1 MNSDLSLTYISLMR
15 YLGICLGNSSLS
27 LRYLLHLLSCSQN
40 LQTLIVSHILRS
52 NEFYDVP
59 TSCHYFSSEMWA
71 SQELSHVECSY
82 LISLDPPNEVKE
94 KLHTLYWLSSRHCT
108 EEVFSRI
115 PNDYDDNREVDLN
128 ILENLHH
135 LNQLETLKIKATK
148 QSICLR
154 NPQAFPQNL
163 KELTLSHTRLQ
174 WKHINI
180 IGYMPSLEVL
190 KLKNKPV
197 CDETWEPS
205 DGGFRRLKF
214 LLIDYCDRFQY
225 WEATP
230 DHYPVLER
238 LVIRNCLHINE
249 IPSSFEDMITLRL
262 IDLTLYTDSLLASA
276 QRIQKAQQ
284 DLGNY
289 GLAVRNAAPFKE
301 FVSIFEDFLS
311 HIDNYHGTGSRGES
325 WMKSEPYLSVPQWFD
340 NLDDVVS
347 NNLNL
352 QTLIVS
358 GVDQS
363 TIGAPTVHLPSKIW
377 ELQHLRHLELGDM
390 YLVDPP
396 NMVKEHLQTLVCAM
410 PIHFRKEVYY
420 CRFPSIRKLKIL
432 YKDLFEAGSTR
443 GSCGNPIIILENFE
457 DLLRLETLTVIVLVG
472 RITLLERLVFPASL
486 KELRLSGTNFL
497 VKVLRVIGQLP
508 RLRVLK
514 LENSFYGRVWEV
526 AEGGFYELEELVL
539 EARNLE
545 LWVTNGSH
553 FPNLRHIVLKC
564 CYFLEEIPPDSA
576 EGPLLLFSIKL
587 EQCPPS
593 VVTSAKWIQQECA
606 TDLRYLGLSCQKLL
620 STARFFHTQIKEK
633 PEEDDQ
639 PPGWAGIELVT
650 IRRRI

>member
-1 MNSDLSLTYISLMR
+1 MEFCKSSMCISAYGTEPEMEMR
-15 YLGICLGNSSLS
+15 ASS
-27 LRYLLHLLSCSQN
+27 HPC
-40 LQTLIVSHILRS
+40 
-52 NEFYDVP
+52 
-59 TSCHYFSSEMWA
+59 A
-71 SQELSHVECSY
+71 
-82 LISLDPPNEVKE
+82 K
-94 KLHTLYWLSSRHCT
+94 
-108 EEVFSRI
+108 
-115 PNDYDDNREVDLN
+115 
-128 ILENLHH
+128 
-135 LNQLETLKIKATK
+135 
-148 QSICLR
+148 
-154 NPQAFPQNL
+154 
-163 KELTLSHTRLQ
+163 
-174 WKHINI
+174 
-180 IGYMPSLEVL
+180 
-190 KLKNKPV
+190 
-197 CDETWEPS
+197 
-205 DGGFRRLKF
+205 
-214 LLIDYCDRFQY
+214 
-225 WEATP
+225 
-230 DHYPVLER
+230 
-238 LVIRNCLHINE
+238 
-249 IPSSFEDMITLRL
+249 
-262 IDLTLYTDSLLASA
+262 
-276 QRIQKAQQ
+276 
-284 DLGNY
+284 
-289 GLAVRNAAPFKE
+289 
-301 FVSIFEDFLS
+301 
-311 HIDNYHGTGSRGES
+311 
-325 WMKSEPYLSVPQWFD
+325 YLSVPQWFD

-486 KELRLSGTNFL
+486 KELRLSGTNFP

-620 STARFFHTQIKEK
+620 STARFFQPIPYSLTIGPLLQNCWAAKSQLSHEK
-633 PEEDDQ
+633 P
-639 PPGWAGIELVT
+639 PRHYTGSTYLVPE
-650 IRRRI
+650 IFHNPVLPSL